1 MRTIIN
7 KHGIDMRLLAKPAPV
22 MMALLIC
29 LSFTAMPGFAA
40 GEAIVSPKKA
50 KQLIEFGAIDLIL
63 DVRTMDEYKS
73 GRINGAN
80 LIPVQELEQK
90 LAMIKAFKSKT
101 ILVYCHSGVRSNHAQ
116 SILKKNGFSNVI
128 DLKGG
133 IVSWQGARLPVV
145 K

>member
-1 MRTIIN
+1 MRFLT
-7 KHGIDMRLLAKPAPV
+7 KQALV
-22 MMALLIC
+22 VVALLIG
-29 LSFTAMPGFAA
+29 LSFFAA
-40 GEAIVSPKKA
+40 PGLASGEAIVSPKKA

-73 GRINGAN
+73 GRIYGAN

-90 LAMIKAFKSKT
+90 LAMIQAFKGKT